1 MTAFDT
7 ITNKWKATQ
16 KKYGFSDVLTIPNGE
31 QVAGRYVLVPS
42 GSCTPSHNAL
52 EGFTMSAGFPTD
64 ENGNSVND
72 RDYMRDTDAQEI
84 TRTIARN
91 YDARAIQC
99 AVIVSPDGVVLSGN
113 GRTMAGELAAHYGTD
128 GAYIAY
134 LRDHVAKYGLS
145 VEDVT
150 IFEHPRILF
159 ELSEVMPYNAATFA
173 KFNQQEGKTMNK
185 TEQAVKLGKLVDAET
200 FGRIIATINAFDT
213 LGDFYA
219 NTEAST
225 RCLNDLRN
233 VGVIDSM
240 SYAQMFDGDT
250 ISANG
255 RELLENVL
263 IGKAFAGNPD
273 AARQI
278 TTFKSL
284 RKSVIF
290 ALSEV
295 ANNLTLSEDYT
306 LTNDLT
312 KAVQLAYNA
321 RKSGY
326 KAGERV
332 SIFARQTEIFSE
344 EAKESYTDT
353 QTTIADLL
361 NDERVTMLKKY
372 LTIYNQNA
380 QSASNGQ
387 TDMFCENGVKTKE
400 DILQDV
406 KTLFATGTAKEQE
419 NAVNGATEQ
428 RTSNNIFLTDE
439 QLTTLAKGGFC
450 EYTLPH
456 GGTIICQISDIANTI
471 IYLIAKGGTKF
482 WANAHSCAPS
492 ASHNAT
498 LPEWLK
504 SGQLITDG
512 ELIQRIA
519 SVNGNTINLDWI
531 NGGYFDI
538 DLATVLTKWQPA
550 A

>member
-1 MTAFDT
+1 MTQLEK
-7 ITNKWKATQ
+7 IIQRWKATP

-31 QVAGRYVLVPS
+31 QVAGRYVVVPS

-52 EGFTMSAGFPTD
+52 DGFTMSAGFPTD

-72 RDYMRDTDAQEI
+72 RDYRRDLDAQDI

-91 YDARAIQC
+91 YDARAVQN

-134 LRDHVAKYGLS
+134 LRDHVAKYGFS

-150 IFEHPRILF
+150 ILEHPRILF
-159 ELSEVMPYNAATFA
+159 ELSEAMPYNAATFA
-173 KFNQQEGKTMNK
+173 KFNQQEGKTMSK
-185 TEQAVKLGKLVDAET
+185 TEQAIKLGKLVDAET
-200 FGRIIATINAFDT
+200 FGRIIATINGFDT

-225 RCLNDLRN
+225 RCLNDLRK
-233 VGVIDSM
+233 VGVIDTM

-306 LTNDLT
+306 LQKDLT
-312 KAVQLAYNA
+312 KAIQLAYNA
-321 RKSGY
+321 RMNGY
-326 KAGERV
+326 KSGERV
-332 SIFARQTEIFSE
+332 SIFARQASLFGNSQE
-344 EAKESYTDT
+344 YTDT
-353 QTTIADLL
+353 QTLIADLL
-361 NDERVTMLKKY
+361 NDDRVTMLKKY
-372 LTIYNQNA
+372 LTIYNHNA

-387 TDMFCENGVKTKE
+387 TDMFTTGGTKTKSE
-400 DILQDV
+400 ILSDV
-406 KTLFATGTAKEQE
+406 KSFFAKAATKIQGEVLREAE
-419 NAVNGATEQ
+419 NKRKAENTY
-428 RTSNNIFLTDE
+428 LTDE
-439 QLTTLAKGGFC
+439 QLTTLTAGGFC
-450 EYTLPH
+450 EYTLPT
-456 GGTIICQISDIANTI
+456 GEAIVCQVHSIDNTI

-482 WANAHSCAPS
+482 WANKYSCKPT
-492 ASHNAT
+492 ASHVPT
-498 LPEWLK
+498 LPSWLK
-504 SGQLITDG
+504 DGECITDG
-512 ELIQRIA
+512 ELTQRIT
-519 SVNGNTINLDWI
+519 SVNGGRINLAWV

-538 DLATVLTKWQPA
+538 DLPTVLQRWSA

>member
-1 MTAFDT
+1 MTALAT
-7 ITNKWKATQ
+7 IQTKWEAAP
-16 KKYGFSDVLTIPNGE
+16 KKYGFPDVLTIPNGE
-31 QVAGRYVLVPS
+31 QVAGRYVLCPS

-72 RDYMRDTDAQEI
+72 RDYLRDTDAQEI

-91 YDARAIQC
+91 YDARAIQN

-128 GAYIAY
+128 GAYIVY
-134 LRDHVAKYGLS
+134 LRDHVAKYGLTH
-145 VEDVT
+145 EAVT
-150 IFEHPRILF
+150 IWEHPRLLF
-159 ELSEVMPYNAATFA
+159 VLDEALPYTAATFA
-173 KFNQQEGKTMNK
+173 KFNQQEGKTMSK

-225 RCLNDLRN
+225 RCLNDLRA

-263 IGKAFAGNPD
+263 IGKAFATNPD

-284 RKSVIF
+284 RKSVTF
-290 ALSEV
+290 ALAEV
-295 ANNLTLSEDYT
+295 ANNLTLSEDYS

-332 SIFARQTEIFSE
+332 SIFARQTSLFG
-344 EAKESYTDT
+344 ESSLTDYTET
-353 QTTIADLL
+353 QTTIADLV
-361 NDERVTMLKKY
+361 NDEKVTMLKKY
-372 LTIYNQNA
+372 LTIYNDNA
-380 QSASNGQ
+380 RSASNGQ
-387 TDMFCENGVKTKE
+387 TDMFAGGGIKTKE
-400 DILQDV
+400 EILSGVQ
-406 KTLFATGTAKEQE
+406 TLFATSTTKEQE
-419 NAVNGATEQ
+419 GAMREATKVRTTEN
-428 RTSNNIFLTDE
+428 TYITDE
-439 QLTTLAKGGFC
+439 QLTTLAKGGYAEVTLHSGDTIVC
-450 EYTLPH
+450 EVS
-456 GGTIICQISDIANTI
+456 GVSNTVV
-471 IYLIAKGGTKF
+471 YLIAKGGTKF
-482 WANAHSCAPS
+482 WANDFSCKPT
-492 ASHNAT
+492 ASHNPT
-498 LPEWLK
+498 LPTWLQE
-504 SGQLITDG
+504 GQLITDG
-512 ELIQRIA
+512 DVVQRIA
-519 SVNGNTINLDWI
+519 SINGNTINLAWV

-538 DLATVLTKWQPA
+538 DLPTVLQKWQPA

>member
-1 MTAFDT
+1 
-7 ITNKWKATQ
+7 
-16 KKYGFSDVLTIPNGE
+16 
-31 QVAGRYVLVPS
+31 
-42 GSCTPSHNAL
+42 
-52 EGFTMSAGFPTD
+52 MSAGHQQKTVCSRQKLHAPPFHGCMDGHARRPLHGFTVMETMLLQLD
-64 ENGNSVND
+64 K
-72 RDYMRDTDAQEI
+72 I
-84 TRTIARN
+84 TT
-91 YDARAIQC
+91 
-99 AVIVSPDGVVLSGN
+99 
-113 GRTMAGELAAHYGTD
+113 
-128 GAYIAY
+128 IAY
-134 LRDHVAKYGLS
+134 LRDHVAKYGLTH
-145 VEDVT
+145 EAVT
-150 IFEHPRILF
+150 IWEHPRLLF
-159 ELSEVMPYNAATFA
+159 VLDEALPYTAATFA
-173 KFNQQEGKTMNK
+173 KFNQQEGKTMSK
-185 TEQAVKLGKLVDAET
+185 TEQAVKLGKLVDADT

-225 RCLNDLRN
+225 RCINDLRK
-233 VGVIDSM
+233 VGVIDAM

-250 ISANG
+250 ISAHG

-263 IGKAFAGNPD
+263 IGKAFANNPD
-273 AARQI
+273 AARMI
-278 TTFKSL
+278 TSYKNL

-306 LTNDLT
+306 LQKDLT
-312 KAVQLAYNA
+312 KAIQLAYNA
-321 RKSGY
+321 RMNGY
-326 KAGERV
+326 KSGERV
-332 SIFARQTEIFSE
+332 SIFARQTSLFGGED
-344 EAKESYTDT
+344 KESYTDT
-353 QTTIADLL
+353 QTAIADLL

-387 TDMFCENGVKTKE
+387 TDMFCETGVKTKE
-400 DILQDV
+400 DILRDV
-406 KTLFATGTAKEQE
+406 QTLFATGTAKEQE
-419 NAVNGATEQ
+419 KAVNTATEK
-428 RTSNNIFLTDE
+428 RTFENIFLTEE

-450 EYTLPH
+450 EYALPS
-456 GGTIICQISDIANTI
+456 GGTIICQVSDIANTI

-482 WANAHSCAPS
+482 WANVHSCTPS

-512 ELIQRIA
+512 EIIQRIA
-519 SVNGNTINLDWI
+519 SVNGNIINLDWI